1 MKRIKNKDKVT
12 IIILSTFVNIIK
24 RKMNFFHSYIVAYSR
39 NFLVHEFLLNEQTF
53 AVYPQH
59 FNQLSDCIGNRLNP
73 ME

>member
-1 MKRIKNKDKVT
+1 
-12 IIILSTFVNIIK
+12 
-24 RKMNFFHSYIVAYSR
+24 MNFFHSYIVAYSR